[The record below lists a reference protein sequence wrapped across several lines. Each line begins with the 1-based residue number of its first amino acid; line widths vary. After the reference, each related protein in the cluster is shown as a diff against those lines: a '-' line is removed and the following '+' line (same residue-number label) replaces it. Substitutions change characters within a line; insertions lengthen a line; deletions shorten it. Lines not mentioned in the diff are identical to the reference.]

1 MVDDDEIDFSNVPHK
16 SIQAPLKSST
26 NFGSNDKL
34 SPKKFT
40 SGMNVVAQA
49 IETSVE
55 PKKLQLKLL
64 DIPHQPK
71 KSFMKTPI
79 SPSKDEAKE
88 Q

>member
-1 MVDDDEIDFSNVPHK
+1 MDDDEIDFSNVPHK
-16 SIQAPLKSST
+16 SIQAPLKSSI

-55 PKKLQLKLL
+55 PKK
-64 DIPHQPK
+64 
-71 KSFMKTPI
+71 
-79 SPSKDEAKE
+79 
-88 Q
+88 